1 MFPARY
7 ELNVTI
13 FNIVLVFKEV
23 NVICI
28 FSYSYLQ
35 TCRNC
40 LSFIFVF
47 ISVRPFS
54 VVERGGL
61 LSGALASRF

>member
-1 MFPARY
+1 MY
-7 ELNVTI
+7 I
-13 FNIVLVFKEV
+13 F
-23 NVICI
+23 
-28 FSYSYLQ
+28 LQ
-35 TCRNC
+35 LLTDMQE